1 MKNFNTF
8 FFKIGTSA
16 CSPNGDFFCE
26 NINFIEKYIST
37 AFVDDGFCDCCDGS
51 DEAVGLCEND
61 CQHKSDKLYQQ
72 NQEMFEKFAN
82 GKKLRV
88 SYLEKGYRDM
98 GLMNEKLEKLKTT
111 LIPTKLNYEQCQEM
125 KLAMEEKL
133 VVATDDNNDYGLYS
147 FQF

>member
-1 MKNFNTF
+1 
-8 FFKIGTSA
+8 
-16 CSPNGDFFCE
+16 
-26 NINFIEKYIST
+26 
-37 AFVDDGFCDCCDGS
+37 
-51 DEAVGLCEND
+51 
-61 CQHKSDKLYQQ
+61 
-72 NQEMFEKFAN
+72 MFEKFAN

-133 VVATDDNNDYGLYS
+133 VVATDDSNDYGLYS